1 MAPLRPALTL
11 CCLLALCA
19 TALAAP
25 EALTASGDLDGDG
38 KPDSAVVALYDPE
51 ATPEWA
57 LSVNDSQRALLGVAV
72 IGVSIVDLDPGDGVR
87 EVAVESEGLPGRTV
101 SDYFRY
107 DGTTIERVYW
117 IGDTDLDGDGNADPV
132 ALTCPAEL
140 LEADGVPVEAGGQ
153 FTLRIGEAS
162 TEGELFSMV
171 NGVESVDLDFTDM
184 LTELQVFTY
193 GPSDDLESVYYG
205 YEGGRIHEIG
215 HLEGGTTED
224 HYGEVETA
232 SYCHTEGWT
241 WHRRFAL
248 TEGRTFEPVEE
259 KLYTVGEELTT
270 PEALTVYT
278 TDKCSKELATLPAG
292 SDVLV
297 VACDCRDGWRGAEE
311 GAWRYIVVLPDGRPG
326 WIKSPLVGLP
336 MAD

>member
-1 MAPLRPALTL
+1 MLPLRPALTL
-11 CCLLALCA
+11 CCLLSLCA
-19 TALAAP
+19 AALAAP
-25 EALTASGDLDGDG
+25 DRLTASGDLDGDG
-38 KPDSAVVALYDPE
+38 EPDSVVAARYDPE

-57 LSVNDSQRALLGVAV
+57 LTVNNSERALLGVDV
-72 IGVSIVDLDPGDGVR
+72 IGVSVADLDPRDGVR
-87 EVAVESEGLPGRTV
+87 EVAVESEGLPGRTAM
-101 SDYFRY
+101 DYFRY
-107 DGTTIERVYW
+107 DGATIQRVYW
-117 IGDTDLDGDGNADPV
+117 IDGADLDGDGTVDPV

-140 LEADGVPVEAGGQ
+140 LDADGVPVEASGQ
-153 FTLRIGEAS
+153 FTLRVGEAS
-162 TEGELFSMV
+162 TEGQLFSMV
-171 NGVESVDLDFTDM
+171 NGVDSVDLDFTDT

-205 YEGGRIHEIG
+205 YDGGRIQEIG

-224 HYGEVETA
+224 HYGEVETT

-248 TEGRTFEPVEE
+248 TDGRTFEPIEQ
-259 KLYTVGEELTT
+259 KLYSVGEELTT

-278 TDKCSKELATLPAG
+278 TDKCSKELAKVTAG
-292 SDVLV
+292 SDVFV

-311 GAWRYIVVLPDGRPG
+311 GAWRYIVVLPDGRVG
-326 WIKSPLVGLP
+326 WIRSPLVGLP